1 MKNPTPCVGPEEV
14 GVLMDLLSHD
24 MLNSNQATLSYLELI
39 HSSKVDR
46 KTKEF
51 AEKAASQV
59 HTSSMLLDSI
69 RRFVTSSRA
78 GPLATTPVDLRAAL
92 AEIAGEIPDM
102 FPHKRVT
109 VDASGLEAGTKVL
122 GAQCVSD
129 LFMNLIA
136 NLVQLDPGEEVRV
149 EVRRC
154 DKGRGASDTVK
165 VEVAAPAAMLPQGVG
180 DDIFAHARARD
191 LSKMSRVS
199 GAVFAGSVAR
209 ALGGSISSHAPGPK
223 KERGCVFEVTLR
235 RAGDA

>member
-1 MKNPTPCVGPEEV
+1 MRNPTPCVGPEEV

-24 MLNSNQATLSYLELI
+24 MLNNNQATLSYLELI
-39 HSSKVDR
+39 HSSKADA

-51 AEKAASQV
+51 AEKAASQI

-78 GPLATTPVDLRAAL
+78 GPLPTTPVDLKAAL
-92 AEIAGEIPDM
+92 AEVAREIPAM

-109 VDASGLEAGTKVL
+109 VDASGLEAGTVVL
-122 GAQCVSD
+122 GAQCVGD
-129 LFMNLIA
+129 LFMNLIT
-136 NLVQLDPGEEVRV
+136 NLVQLDPGEDVRV

-154 DKGRGASDTVK
+154 GAGRRAGGFVT
-165 VEVAAPAAMLPQGVG
+165 VEVAARAASLPQGIG
-180 DDIFAHARARD
+180 DEIFAHVRSRD

-209 ALGGSISSHAPGPK
+209 ALGGSISARTIGPK
-223 KERGCVFEVTLR
+223 RGRGCVFEVTLKG
-235 RAGDA
+235 AGEA

>member
-1 MKNPTPCVGPEEV
+1 MRNPIPCVGPEEI

-24 MLNSNQATLSYLELI
+24 MLNNNQATLSYLELI
-39 HSSKVDR
+39 LSSKVDS

-78 GPLATTPVDLRAAL
+78 GPLAATPIDLKAVL
-92 AEIAGEIPDM
+92 AEVAREIPEM

-109 VDASGLEAGTKVL
+109 VDTSGLEPGTRVL
-122 GAQCVSD
+122 GAQCVTD
-129 LFMNLIA
+129 LFMNLVA

-149 EVRRC
+149 VVRRFGT
-154 DKGRGASDTVK
+154 GRGTGDTVK
-165 VEVAAPAAMLPQGVG
+165 VEVAAPAAALPQGVG

-209 ALGGSISSHAPGPK
+209 ALGGAVSARGPGTK
-223 KERGCVFEVTLR
+223 SGRGCVFEVTLR
-235 RAGDA
+235 GAGGA

>member
-1 MKNPTPCVGPEEV
+1 MRNPTPCVGPEEI

-24 MLNSNQATLSYLELI
+24 MLNNNQATLSYLELI

-46 KTKEF
+46 RTREF

-78 GPLATTPVDLRAAL
+78 GPLAARPVDLKAAL
-92 AEIAGEIPDM
+92 AGVAREIPEM

-109 VDASGLEAGTKVL
+109 VDASGLEAGTEVL
-122 GAQCVSD
+122 GGQSVSD

-149 EVRRC
+149 QVRPCGR
-154 DKGRGASDTVK
+154 DRGAQGAVK
-165 VEVAAPAAMLPQGVG
+165 VEVAAPTAALPQGVG
-180 DDIFAHARARD
+180 DDIFAHARAED

-209 ALGGSISSHAPGPK
+209 ALGGSVSACAPGTK
-223 KERGCVFEVTLR
+223 RGRGCVFEVTLKGAG
-235 RAGDA
+235 RA